1 MPLLSLLKHYIVR
14 QKFLI
19 ILVIAIAII
28 SCNGKQN
35 KVSYDE
41 LGESGLTTRTE
52 YLRDNLKSEISAG
65 TIIGQ
70 LYGTLQGVGWVGDS
84 ARSDIKSICG
94 DGPAALGYELQGIE
108 RGFKQNSDSIA
119 FDDIRQDVLM
129 HFRHGAL
136 ITMTWAA
143 PEDVQ
148 EEKKLGQY
156 TDSIAKF
163 MDSLQDEYGIKVPVV
178 LFPLPYDSE
187 SWCAQLSQS
196 DYITLF
202 HGITGKLKE
211 AGVTNAI
218 YGFATEE
225 DITYC
230 PIDDID
236 VVELRL
242 ILSRTDSTLVR
253 EKVETPLSKMVDFAK
268 EHFKAVG
275 ITTGI
280 EGLGTP
286 DSYTQQFLPLIT
298 NHRVSY
304 LMFGRNYGDA
314 NEGHY
319 CVPYPGISSQYVTD
333 FVNFYNDKRTL
344 FHHNLNGLYLQRK

>member
-1 MPLLSLLKHYIVR
+1 MRP
-14 QKFLI
+14 KFLF
-19 ILVIAIAII
+19 ILVIAFAIV
-28 SCNGKQN
+28 SCNGKHN

-52 YLRDNLKSEISAG
+52 YLRDNLKSGMSAG

-84 ARSDIKSICG
+84 ARSDIKGICG

-108 RGFKQNSDSIA
+108 RGLKQNSDSIA
-119 FDDIRQDVLM
+119 FDDIRQDVIM

-136 ITMTWAA
+136 ITMTWTA

-178 LFPLPYDSE
+178 LFPIPFVSK

-196 DYITLF
+196 DYMTLF
-202 HGITGKLKE
+202 HEITKKLKD

-218 YGFATEE
+218 YGFATEQ

-230 PIDDID
+230 PVDDID
-236 VVELRL
+236 VVELRQ
-242 ILSRTDSTLVR
+242 ILSGADTTQVK
-253 EKVETPLSKMVDFAK
+253 EKIDTPLSVMVNFAN

-280 EGLGTP
+280 EGIGNP
-286 DSYTQQFLPLIT
+286 NIFTQQFLPLIT

-304 LMFGRNYGDA
+304 LMFGGNFGDA
-314 NEGHY
+314 NDGHY
-319 CVPYPGISSQYVTD
+319 CVPYPGIGSQYVTD
-333 FVNFYNDKRTL
+333 FINFYNDKRTL
-344 FHHNLNGLYLQRK
+344 FHHNLNGLYLQNK